1 MLYIIWK
8 LVICRTSSTI
18 NNYRIYIETR
28 EKGKNVLI
36 NSGDLIGHRD
46 VRSRISAVYVRS
58 TRWRNFG
65 RKGGGVAQT
74 QNLQGTCI
82 LVWHMCHVSFDPEGS
97 KLIPQGSISFFSL
110 MPSSSDTLWRNFTKF
125 GTRVQ
130 CNKDFQNMYKLGGW
144 KIGGSKF
151 RIFKKCH
158 F

>member
-1 MLYIIWK
+1 MLYIIWE
-8 LVICRTSSTI
+8 LVVCRTSSTI

-36 NSGDLIGHRD
+36 NSGDLIGQRCD
-46 VRSRISAVYVRS
+46 VTNQCRVRAL
-58 TRWRNFG
+58 NALEKILEG
-65 RKGGGVAQT
+65 RGVAQT

-82 LVWHMCHVSFDPEGS
+82 LVWHMCHVSFHPEGS
-97 KLIPQGSISFFSL
+97 KLFFSL

-130 CNKDFQNMYKLGGW
+130 CNKGFQNMYKLGGE
-144 KIGGSKF
+144 KNRGSKF